1 MASLPLLEL
10 ASELV
15 GVGVGVVVEVVVEGI
30 MSWGLESVRR
40 GWGWDCDCDGG
51 DGGDFALTLLEEE
64 ESRVSRRLVWMRLHR
79 RRASIVGSSCLSV
92 CVLGLWG
99 MR

>member
-15 GVGVGVVVEVVVEGI
+15 GVEGVVVVVVVGI
-30 MSWGLESVRR
+30 MSWGLESVR

-51 DGGDFALTLLEEE
+51 DGGDFALTLEEEEE
-64 ESRVSRRLVWMRLHR
+64 ESRVSRRLVLMRLHR
-79 RRASIVGSSCLSV
+79 RRASIVGSSFSL